1 MCRAVVPDN
10 QLSLAIGDKGQ
21 NARLAAKLT
30 GWKIDIKSESQILG
44 MEDME
49 DAYGN
54 PIAAPNQNYETF
66 EPFISGNYSLDDDTL

>member
-1 MCRAVVPDN
+1 
-10 QLSLAIGDKGQ
+10 
-21 NARLAAKLT
+21 
-30 GWKIDIKSESQILG
+30 
-44 MEDME
+44 ME